1 MSARA
6 CKRRGCQ
13 SLNRGRGVWWP
24 VTSREKG
31 GGCWVAVV
39 GRSPT
44 TAPGDGQATPRARP
58 PPPQSVPSPRPPPS
72 TPVSSPAAG
81 ADLHPASR
89 GGAGVLLLLPPH
101 SLTGEHPNPS
111 HPASAS
117 ASNFVSSPAACADP
131 HPASRGGARRPLLA
145 STASSLAGEHPSLP
159 TPHQVFCVIPQ
170 KVWGFNRNR
179 VRSAS
184 AQLHLLSSC

>member
-1 MSARA
+1 MGVEGSEVEEDCWLA
-6 CKRRGCQ
+6 C
-13 SLNRGRGVWWP
+13 GVH
-24 VTSREKG
+24 
-31 GGCWVAVV
+31 
-39 GRSPT
+39 
-44 TAPGDGQATPRARP
+44 ATPRARP

-131 HPASRGGARRPLLA
+131 HPASRGGARRPP
-145 STASSLAGEHPSLP
+145 SSFHRIVARRHCHLRP
-159 TPHQVFCVIPQ
+159 TQRWPHQSVSHRLQWLEGSVSKAASPFGPRAIPVRFGHRRLRLRCV
-170 KVWGFNRNR
+170 
-179 VRSAS
+179 SAAS
-184 AQLHLLSSC
+184 PAPPPSQ

>member
-1 MSARA
+1 M
-6 CKRRGCQ
+6 KKLQPHG
-13 SLNRGRGVWWP
+13 P
-24 VTSREKG
+24 VHMTHR
-31 GGCWVAVV
+31 
-39 GRSPT
+39 
-44 TAPGDGQATPRARP
+44 QATPRARP
-58 PPPQSVPSPRPPPS
+58 PPPQSIPSPRPPPS

-89 GGAGVLLLLPPH
+89 GGAGVLLLPPH
-101 SLTGEHPNPS
+101 SHPNPS
-111 HPASAS
+111 HPAS

-131 HPASRGGARRPLLA
+131 HPASRGGARRPPS

-159 TPHQVFCVIPQ
+159 TPHQVFCIIPQ

>member
-1 MSARA
+1 H
-6 CKRRGCQ
+6 
-13 SLNRGRGVWWP
+13 
-24 VTSREKG
+24 T
-31 GGCWVAVV
+31 
-39 GRSPT
+39 
-44 TAPGDGQATPRARP
+44 
-58 PPPQSVPSPRPPPS
+58 SPRPPPS

-131 HPASRGGARRPLLA
+131 HPASRGGARRPPST
-145 STASSLAGEHPSLP
+145 STASSLAA
-159 TPHQVFCVIPQ
+159 TAIRPHSVGPPVGLRYKWLEVC
-170 KVWGFNRNR
+170 
-179 VRSAS
+179 
-184 AQLHLLSSC
+184 